1 MIIEVEHCTT
11 YNYSEVVKQ
20 SIQFV
25 RLSPRKSANQ
35 SVIEWQLSLPGDVF
49 DVVDGFG
56 NKVSVVTCTGV
67 RNKIEIMARGEV
79 DITGQDTAP
88 EPCAIPPDEFLK
100 PSPLT
105 AAGPVITE
113 FVERHK
119 DFVNTGANLK
129 ALMQDI
135 LSEVPYIRGQTNISS
150 TAEQAFAQHAGV
162 CQDHTH
168 IFISCCRELGVP
180 AKYVSGFIYDSS
192 ERHVS
197 THAWAEAFCDG
208 RWSTFDVSNQLTEPA
223 NHIKLAEGID
233 YLDACPVRG
242 VRVGGGLESIDSDTS
257 VEQHQTR

>member
-1 MIIEVEHCTT
+1 
-11 YNYSEVVKQ
+11 
-20 SIQFV
+20 
-25 RLSPRKSANQ
+25 
-35 SVIEWQLSLPGDVF
+35 
-49 DVVDGFG
+49 
-56 NKVSVVTCTGV
+56 
-67 RNKIEIMARGEV
+67 
-79 DITGQDTAP
+79 
-88 EPCAIPPDEFLK
+88 
-100 PSPLT
+100 
-105 AAGPVITE
+105 
-113 FVERHK
+113 
-119 DFVNTGANLK
+119 
-129 ALMQDI
+129 MQDI

-242 VRVGGGLESIDSDTS
+242 VRVGGGVESIDSDTS
-257 VEQHQTR
+257 VEQHE